1 MPSIENRRPL
11 LQRLAEDASEAITDL
26 IRKTS
31 RTLVTSVMS

>member
-1 MPSIENRRPL
+1 MKEIQFKRPEL
-11 LQRLAEDASEAITDL
+11 EDREL